1 MFCVKC
7 GKDCDDTI
15 NGLCIECF
23 LNGRK
28 LMKFPHHLDL
38 QRCTNC
44 EEYFI
49 NDRWQRMEES
59 EAVEEMALTGMQV
72 IPEAEV
78 IAVGTMPEMQ
88 DERTFQVSI
97 EADISVNGYI
107 TEDRDKTTIRIK
119 NTVCKKCSRQLG
131 NYYEATLQ
139 LRTGEKTFPDDLRDE
154 TVRRVRDNVEA
165 QAKNNRGLFIT
176 KVQEVVGGIDIQL
189 SNISLARSLAKNLTD
204 AYGAEFKESSSLVG
218 MSSDGIDIYRLTYL
232 VRFPAYHLGDVMEI
246 KGKPWK
252 LVSLN
257 KTGGKL
263 VSLTDF
269 RETSVRKA
277 ELQDMKVLVKSADV
291 MEAIVLSSSGS
302 EVQVMHPVNYST
314 LDLRVPPN
322 TEVGETVQVVQVEE
336 QLYYLP

>member
-1 MFCVKC
+1 
-7 GKDCDDTI
+7 
-15 NGLCIECF
+15 
-23 LNGRK
+23 
-28 LMKFPHHLDL
+28 
-38 QRCTNC
+38 
-44 EEYFI
+44 
-49 NDRWQRMEES
+49 
-59 EAVEEMALTGMQV
+59 
-72 IPEAEV
+72 
-78 IAVGTMPEMQ
+78 
-88 DERTFQVSI
+88 
-97 EADISVNGYI
+97 
-107 TEDRDKTTIRIK
+107 
-119 NTVCKKCSRQLG
+119 
-131 NYYEATLQ
+131 
-139 LRTGEKTFPDDLRDE
+139 
-154 TVRRVRDNVEA
+154 
-165 QAKNNRGLFIT
+165 
-176 KVQEVVGGIDIQL
+176 
-189 SNISLARSLAKNLTD
+189 
-204 AYGAEFKESSSLVG
+204 

-263 VSLTDF
+263 VSLMDF